1 MGEPPR
7 RLTTLAD
14 EHNDQRN
21 DEVLGARFMWCSL
34 LIRQNFVY
42 NPNTTGTR
50 KLHTA
55 HSTVTQARAMQL
67 QWLVLALVAQ
77 PVAPPRPQCRDHNLC
92 MRRRHTTGAAGGKE
106 AMAPLPA
113 AGVLRRA

>member
-1 MGEPPR
+1 MAYLPKVGKQACRHGHHMGEPPR

-14 EHNDQRN
+14 EHNVQRN
-21 DEVLGARFMWCSL
+21 DEVLGARVMWCSL

-55 HSTVTQARAMQL
+55 HSTVTQARAM
-67 QWLVLALVAQ
+67 
-77 PVAPPRPQCRDHNLC
+77 
-92 MRRRHTTGAAGGKE
+92 
-106 AMAPLPA
+106 
-113 AGVLRRA
+113 